1 MTTIMIGKA
10 LATVTENEILTS
22 GMINAKIKFEFSND
36 WYPALSK
43 TAIFTAGDVTK
54 VVLDSYWENNV
65 CSIPQ
70 ECLAKSDEI
79 LMVGIYGVD
88 NANVVA
94 IPTVWA
100 TVGKIRKGYEG
111 YEDVST
117 GTLPIWAQVQ
127 SAAAQAATAA
137 KNAQDAAEAAQRKA
151 EDAQAAAEAAQ
162 SKAVT
167 TDRLADR
174 AVTEEKIATEAVT
187 STKIAN
193 GAVNTGQMADGAVT
207 NVKIADDAVRTEKIA
222 DGAVSASKLG
232 LGSVTTEKID
242 NGAVKN
248 AKIANGAVDTEKLAA
263 QAVTLEKL
271 DANLRH
277 KLENAYEKPA
287 DGVPEED
294 LSSELQSKINGL
306 GSWVQMANVAYGI
319 DSYNYI
325 VNLKENLKKVC
336 ICAYDSRTYILN
348 YLGAD
353 KAQFVSNFD
362 GSIYY
367 VECSNA
373 NVWSA
378 SSAPLSE
385 AGTFVCRYGVTTL
398 AQIQEA
404 QRNGKLAVCKVGN
417 VEYVLTSISTTEA
430 QFTSVSYDDEML
442 YSLTCNGD
450 GWKSGSKSISTKD
463 PIVENAKANGG
474 IGWTV
479 KQDIVNS
486 RIDDQSAEEKFPT
499 IDGASIKPNTSYTV
513 YYRWMDYAEFGAPD
527 VDSSS
532 CVGRGTVTSDANGV
546 ITLPECYNAL
556 WGHSFSSLGTVQN
569 TLNAAGTSVSLD
581 ISNDY
586 ETMWA
591 SDQDYIYLSIT
602 ENVVH
607 AIDEKFLPPELKE
620 ELALKA
626 DKSEIPTALPNPH
639 KLTING
645 TEYDGS
651 ADVQMTISSGDTIPD
666 YVIAEA
672 EATIAKSFSHGNLGR
687 TIRFIATSDSH
698 NDANNM
704 ATANSNIAIGNEHC
718 GQAIKYIA
726 DRIGLDF
733 IAFLGD
739 ATWAGTSDLASVYSQ
754 SMLIQDIEQFNGF
767 IADGYKGIPN
777 IRIVG
782 NHDQLYTTKDTSG
795 RLWNSGAYNLFGRY
809 CNGIKDIP
817 AGYGYLDLESAKVR
831 VIYLNTSDIPSATT
845 AGTYLG
851 MTEEQINWL
860 AETLL
865 EVGDKADWKILI
877 LSHAPLDLI
886 NKSDVLIAYVDGTMY
901 GSYDFANHNSAK
913 LLANVHGHVHCYSYG
928 YIEDKIRRFCIPNS
942 NFQANNHYK
951 NNASYAQWSDTV
963 TYPKTANTGKDTAF
977 SLVTIDLDSGM
988 CYVDNYGAGVDRQFD
1003 LAYNVQPVSISN
1015 IVYTGNATV
1024 GASIDVS
1031 AFRFTVTYSDG
1042 SIAEKTGVASV
1053 SPATIGVVGENEVQV
1068 SYTENN
1074 VTVSASAVIV
1084 GTDKQNLFVKTPSEE
1099 STSTATTTDVV
1110 SIGARINSRGQ
1121 AVSFADGQL
1130 VTRYIDASVGDVFT
1144 VKTDSANNVNAHTS
1158 MIAGYKADGTYI
1170 GQLVRETTVW
1180 SWNSDYTIGTVTI
1193 PQTYNK
1199 FDFTDIARVRF
1210 CLAYNDI
1217 DSIVITK

>member
-1 MTTIMIGKA
+1 MHLTTIMIGKA

-22 GMINAKIKFEFSND
+22 GMINAKIKFEFSDD

-193 GAVNTGQMADGAVT
+193 KAVTTDKLADRAVTEEKIATEAVTSTKIANKAVNTGQMADGAVT
-207 NVKIADDAVRTEKIA
+207 NAKIADDAVRTEKIA
-222 DGAVSASKLG
+222 NGAVSTSKLG

-242 NGAVKN
+242 NGAVNN
-248 AKIANGAVDTEKLAA
+248 AKIANGAVDTEKLTA

-271 DANLRH
+271 DANLQH

-385 AGTFVCRYGVTTL
+385 ADTLVCRYGVTTL

-404 QRNGKLAVCKVGN
+404 QRNGKLAVCEVGN

-442 YSLTCNGD
+442 YSLTCNDD

-474 IGWTV
+474 IGWIV

-486 RIDDQSAEEKFPT
+486 RIDDQSAMDKFPT
-499 IDGASIKPNTSYTV
+499 IDEASIKPNTGYTV
-513 YYRWMDYAEFGAPD
+513 YYRFMDYAEFGA
-527 VDSSS
+527 
-532 CVGRGTVTSDANGV
+532 
-546 ITLPECYNAL
+546 
-556 WGHSFSSLGTVQN
+556 
-569 TLNAAGTSVSLD
+569 
-581 ISNDY
+581 
-586 ETMWA
+586 
-591 SDQDYIYLSIT
+591 
-602 ENVVH
+602 
-607 AIDEKFLPPELKE
+607 
-620 ELALKA
+620 
-626 DKSEIPTALPNPH
+626 
-639 KLTING
+639 
-645 TEYDGS
+645 
-651 ADVQMTISSGDTIPD
+651 
-666 YVIAEA
+666 
-672 EATIAKSFSHGNLGR
+672 
-687 TIRFIATSDSH
+687 
-698 NDANNM
+698 
-704 ATANSNIAIGNEHC
+704 
-718 GQAIKYIA
+718 
-726 DRIGLDF
+726 
-733 IAFLGD
+733 
-739 ATWAGTSDLASVYSQ
+739 
-754 SMLIQDIEQFNGF
+754 
-767 IADGYKGIPN
+767 
-777 IRIVG
+777 
-782 NHDQLYTTKDTSG
+782 
-795 RLWNSGAYNLFGRY
+795 
-809 CNGIKDIP
+809 
-817 AGYGYLDLESAKVR
+817 
-831 VIYLNTSDIPSATT
+831 
-845 AGTYLG
+845 
-851 MTEEQINWL
+851 
-860 AETLL
+860 
-865 EVGDKADWKILI
+865 
-877 LSHAPLDLI
+877 
-886 NKSDVLIAYVDGTMY
+886 
-901 GSYDFANHNSAK
+901 
-913 LLANVHGHVHCYSYG
+913 
-928 YIEDKIRRFCIPNS
+928 
-942 NFQANNHYK
+942 
-951 NNASYAQWSDTV
+951 
-963 TYPKTANTGKDTAF
+963 
-977 SLVTIDLDSGM
+977 
-988 CYVDNYGAGVDRQFD
+988 
-1003 LAYNVQPVSISN
+1003 
-1015 IVYTGNATV
+1015 
-1024 GASIDVS
+1024 
-1031 AFRFTVTYSDG
+1031 
-1042 SIAEKTGVASV
+1042 
-1053 SPATIGVVGENEVQV
+1053 
-1068 SYTENN
+1068 
-1074 VTVSASAVIV
+1074 
-1084 GTDKQNLFVKTPSEE
+1084 
-1099 STSTATTTDVV
+1099 
-1110 SIGARINSRGQ
+1110 
-1121 AVSFADGQL
+1121 
-1130 VTRYIDASVGDVFT
+1130 GDVE
-1144 VKTDSANNVNAHTS
+1144 S
-1158 MIAGYKADGTYI
+1158 
-1170 GQLVRETTVW
+1170 
-1180 SWNSDYTIGTVTI
+1180 
-1193 PQTYNK
+1193 
-1199 FDFTDIARVRF
+1199 
-1210 CLAYNDI
+1210 
-1217 DSIVITK
+1217 

>member
-1 MTTIMIGKA
+1 MPLTTIMIGKA
-10 LATVTENEILTS
+10 LAAVTENETLTS
-22 GMINAKIKFEFSND
+22 GMINAKIQFEFSED
-36 WYPALSK
+36 WTSNISK

-193 GAVNTGQMADGAVT
+193 KAVNTGQMADGAVT
-207 NVKIADDAVRTEKIA
+207 NVKISDGAVRTE
-222 DGAVSASKLG
+222 
-232 LGSVTTEKID
+232 
-242 NGAVKN
+242 
-248 AKIANGAVDTEKLAA
+248 KIANGAVDTEKLKA

-271 DANLRH
+271 DANLQH

-385 AGTFVCRYGVTTL
+385 TGTLVCRYGVTTL

-404 QRNGKLAVCKVGN
+404 QRNGKLAVCEVGN

-442 YSLTCNGD
+442 YSLTCNDD

-486 RIDDQSAEEKFPT
+486 RIDDRSAEEKFPT
-499 IDGASIKPNTSYTV
+499 IDGASIKPNTSYIV
-513 YYRWMDYAEFGAPD
+513 YYRFMDSAEFGGAAD
-527 VDSSS
+527 VESLS
-532 CVGRGTVTSDANGV
+532 CVGRGTVISDATGV
-546 ITLPECYNAL
+546 ITLPECYNAW
-556 WGHSFSSLGTVQN
+556 WGHSFPSLGTVRN
-569 TLNAAGTSVSLD
+569 TLNAAGTSVSLG

-591 SDQDYIYLSIT
+591 SEQDYIYLSIT

-620 ELALKA
+620 DLALKA

-651 ADVQMTISSGDTIPD
+651 ADVQMTIEGGSGTQGAEGKSAYQIAVEHGFSGTETEWLASLKGPIGVTGPQGDKGDTGAQGPKGDKGDKGDIGPQGIQGIKGD
-666 YVIAEA
+666 KGDIGPAGSDGTN
-672 EATIAKSFSHGNLGR
+672 ATITG
-687 TIRFIATSDSH
+687 ATATV
-698 NDANNM
+698 DANTGTPSVTVTM
-704 ATANSNIAIGNEHC
+704 GGTASARTFAFAFKNLKGDKGDTGPAGVTIYNAWCSFVD
-718 GQAIKYIA
+718 Q
-726 DRIGLDF
+726 DGLF
-733 IAFLGD
+733 GI
-739 ATWAGTSDLASVYSQ
+739 SDLGITAQ
-754 SMLIQDIEQFNGF
+754 QFHSLLYAGN
-767 IADGYKGIPN
+767 N
-777 IRIVG
+777 IRICVE
-782 NHDQLYTTKDTSG
+782 D
-795 RLWNSGAYNLFGRY
+795 
-809 CNGIKDIP
+809 P
-817 AGYGYLDLESAKVR
+817 E
-831 VIYLNTSDIPSATT
+831 
-845 AGTYLG
+845 
-851 MTEEQINWL
+851 
-860 AETLL
+860 
-865 EVGDKADWKILI
+865 
-877 LSHAPLDLI
+877 
-886 NKSDVLIAYVDGTMY
+886 
-901 GSYDFANHNSAK
+901 
-913 LLANVHGHVHCYSYG
+913 YSYHVFIHWDYSDASSAQG
-928 YIEDKIRRFCIPNS
+928 
-942 NFQANNHYK
+942 HYFYNK
-951 NNASYAQWSDTV
+951 VCY
-963 TYPKTANTGKDTAF
+963 
-977 SLVTIDLDSGM
+977 LVEADAT
-988 CYVDNYGAGVDRQFD
+988 
-1003 LAYNVQPVSISN
+1003 SISM
-1015 IVYTGNATV
+1015 T
-1024 GASIDVS
+1024 
-1031 AFRFTVTYSDG
+1031 
-1042 SIAEKTGVASV
+1042 
-1053 SPATIGVVGENEVQV
+1053 
-1068 SYTENN
+1068 
-1074 VTVSASAVIV
+1074 
-1084 GTDKQNLFVKTPSEE
+1084 KTP
-1099 STSTATTTDVV
+1099 
-1110 SIGARINSRGQ
+1110 
-1121 AVSFADGQL
+1121 
-1130 VTRYIDASVGDVFT
+1130 
-1144 VKTDSANNVNAHTS
+1144 
-1158 MIAGYKADGTYI
+1158 M
-1170 GQLVRETTVW
+1170 
-1180 SWNSDYTIGTVTI
+1180 
-1193 PQTYNK
+1193 
-1199 FDFTDIARVRF
+1199 
-1210 CLAYNDI
+1210 
-1217 DSIVITK
+1217 

>member
-193 GAVNTGQMADGAVT
+193 KAVNTGQMADGAVT
-207 NVKIADDAVRTEKIA
+207 NAKIADDAVRTEKIA
-222 DGAVSASKLG
+222 NGAVSTSKLG

-242 NGAVKN
+242 NGAVNN
-248 AKIANGAVDTEKLAA
+248 AKIANGAVDTEKLTA

-271 DANLRH
+271 DANLQH

-385 AGTFVCRYGVTTL
+385 TGTLVCRYGVTTL

-404 QRNGKLAVCKVGN
+404 QRNGKLAVCEVGN

-442 YSLTCNGD
+442 YSLTCNDD

-486 RIDDQSAEEKFPT
+486 RIDDRSAMDSFPT
-499 IDGASIKPNTSYTV
+499 IDGASIKPNTSYIV
-513 YYRWMDYAEFGAPD
+513 YYRFMDYAEFGAAD

-532 CVGRGTVTSDANGV
+532 CVGRGTVTSDATGV
-546 ITLPECYNAL
+546 ITLPECYNAF

-591 SDQDYIYLSIT
+591 SEQDYIYLSIT

-651 ADVQMTISSGDTIPD
+651 ADVQMTIEGGSGTQGAEGKSAYQIAVEHGFSGTETEWLASLKGPIGVTGPQGDKGDTGAQGPKGDKGDKGDIGPQGIQGIKGD
-666 YVIAEA
+666 KGDIGPAGSDGTN
-672 EATIAKSFSHGNLGR
+672 ATITGATATVDANTGTPSVTVTMGGTASARTFAFAFKNLKGDKGDTGPAGGGGGGGGTIYNAICSFVDQGNSFSISNLG
-687 TIRFIATSDSH
+687 I
-698 NDANNM
+698 
-704 ATANSNIAIGNEHC
+704 TAQQFHSLLYAGN
-718 GQAIKYIA
+718 
-726 DRIGLDF
+726 
-733 IAFLGD
+733 
-739 ATWAGTSDLASVYSQ
+739 
-754 SMLIQDIEQFNGF
+754 
-767 IADGYKGIPN
+767 N
-777 IRIVG
+777 IRICVE
-782 NHDQLYTTKDTSG
+782 D
-795 RLWNSGAYNLFGRY
+795 
-809 CNGIKDIP
+809 P
-817 AGYGYLDLESAKVR
+817 E
-831 VIYLNTSDIPSATT
+831 
-845 AGTYLG
+845 
-851 MTEEQINWL
+851 
-860 AETLL
+860 
-865 EVGDKADWKILI
+865 
-877 LSHAPLDLI
+877 
-886 NKSDVLIAYVDGTMY
+886 
-901 GSYDFANHNSAK
+901 
-913 LLANVHGHVHCYSYG
+913 YSYHVFIHWDYSDASSAQG
-928 YIEDKIRRFCIPNS
+928 
-942 NFQANNHYK
+942 HYFYNK
-951 NNASYAQWSDTV
+951 V
-963 TYPKTANTGKDTAF
+963 
-977 SLVTIDLDSGM
+977 
-988 CYVDNYGAGVDRQFD
+988 CYFVEADAT
-1003 LAYNVQPVSISN
+1003 SISM
-1015 IVYTGNATV
+1015 T
-1024 GASIDVS
+1024 
-1031 AFRFTVTYSDG
+1031 
-1042 SIAEKTGVASV
+1042 KT
-1053 SPATIGVVGENEVQV
+1053 T
-1068 SYTENN
+1068 
-1074 VTVSASAVIV
+1074 
-1084 GTDKQNLFVKTPSEE
+1084 
-1099 STSTATTTDVV
+1099 
-1110 SIGARINSRGQ
+1110 
-1121 AVSFADGQL
+1121 
-1130 VTRYIDASVGDVFT
+1130 
-1144 VKTDSANNVNAHTS
+1144 
-1158 MIAGYKADGTYI
+1158 M
-1170 GQLVRETTVW
+1170 
-1180 SWNSDYTIGTVTI
+1180 
-1193 PQTYNK
+1193 
-1199 FDFTDIARVRF
+1199 
-1210 CLAYNDI
+1210 
-1217 DSIVITK
+1217 